1 MNKMENMTGA
11 KALMTAMEKEGVKQ
25 VFGLPGGANLPMYD
39 EFNRCDIRHILVR
52 HEQSAAHMAD
62 GFGRV
67 SQENPVCVLQHQ
79 DLVQLIF

>member
-1 MNKMENMTGA
+1 MVNMNGG
-11 KALMTAMEKEGVKQ
+11 KALMKALEKEGVKE

-39 EFNRCDIRHILVR
+39 ELYKSNIRHILVR

-67 SQENPVCVLQHQ
+67 SRKTRCFVLQHQ
-79 DLVQLIF
+79 DLAQQTC